1 MKLFF
6 AFAIACLCISC
17 TQTFYVV
24 RHAEK
29 VDNSDDPELSQ
40 LGRERAVDLQN
51 YITERLDTVF
61 TSFKKRTILTGLTVA
76 LPRSIPQITIDQAN
90 EQSLLAFIE
99 RLKKISGNK
108 AILIVGH
115 TNTVPKIVLGISGQA
130 IDPIPENDF
139 DNIYIIKRSGN
150 SITLQKLTYGKPSPA
165 N

>member
-1 MKLFF
+1 MKIFF
-6 AFAIACLCISC
+6 ALAIACLCISC

-51 YITERLDTVF
+51 YITQRLDTVF
-61 TSFKKRTILTGLTVA
+61 TSLKKRTILTGMTVA
-76 LPRSIPQITIDQAN
+76 LPRSIMQISLDQSAQN
-90 EQSLLAFIE
+90 INNFIE

-108 AILIVGH
+108 AVLVVGH
-115 TNTVPKIVLGISGQA
+115 SNTVPQIVLGISGQS

>member
-1 MKLFF
+1 MKIFF
-6 AFAIACLCISC
+6 ALAIASLCISC

-40 LGRERAVDLQN
+40 IGRERAVDLQN

-61 TSFKKRTILTGLTVA
+61 TSLKKRTILTGLAVS
-76 LPRSIPQITIDQAN
+76 LPRSISQITIDQAN
-90 EQSLLAFIE
+90 EQTLTAFIE
-99 RLKKISGNK
+99 RLKKNSGNK
-108 AILIVGH
+108 AVLIVGH
-115 TNTVPKIVLGISGQA
+115 TNTVPKIVLGISGQS